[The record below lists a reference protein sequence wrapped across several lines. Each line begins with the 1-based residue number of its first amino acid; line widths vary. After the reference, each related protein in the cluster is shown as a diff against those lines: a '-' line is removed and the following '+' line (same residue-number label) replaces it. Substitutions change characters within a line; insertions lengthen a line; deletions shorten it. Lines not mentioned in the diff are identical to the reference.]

1 MMLPTTTKTT
11 ERDRDLEKKRSLRS
25 EAARIEIPR
34 VVNPQRREQAL
45 ADPRKFLLTYF
56 PERYT
61 RKFSR
66 LHEVMIDTIFE
77 RAKTGGRQAIAA
89 PRGVGK
95 TELVKGM
102 LVYLILAELVRFPLV
117 IAATSEL
124 AGRIYK
130 DFRTKLSTSELLL
143 ADFPEV
149 CHPVRELDG
158 APQRA
163 GKQHVDGQLTRIVW
177 TANDYL
183 SLPYVPGS
191 PYGGVK
197 MSYYGLDSAFR
208 GVNIDGDRPDFVLID
223 DPETRESA
231 ASLDQIHKRET
242 MVDQDVAGLS
252 ALGSNIAIALLTTV
266 QNRYCYSFRVTD
278 PTIKPAFNGRRFA
291 LVEKWPDNMEAWQ
304 TYIAKRG
311 QAQAAGDK
319 DAVEAVDY
327 YLANRE
333 AMDAGAVML
342 VDDFEGIEKNGRQ
355 LVLSALQASW
365 NKIAD
370 TSMAAFL
377 TEYQNDPEEEESI
390 EGNGLTAGIV
400 QSRIASEMQDI
411 LPKETECVT
420 VGLDIGKH
428 ASHWVKIAWEN
439 PAIGTVIDYG
449 VMETY
454 GLSFQSETKA
464 IESALLSALES
475 WSEIAREHNP
485 IMVLVDSGAFSDAIY
500 AFCRNAGRPFFPSKG
515 WDAGRFR
522 MPQAR
527 TGDKVPLDHCYASK
541 QTSDQVW
548 LYNVNTEYWKTWVHQ
563 RFLIRSNSESGSRN
577 AGSLALYNPAGDQK
591 RHLSFAHHIVAEELQ
606 LIPVGVNATKEKMVL
621 KSKNNHWLDATALAC
636 AAAGCVGIKVI
647 EQQQAVIKPK
657 KQAIQPVKSSGF
669 RDPWGRSFVAKR
681 R

>member
-1 MMLPTTTKTT
+1 MLPTTTKTT

-657 KQAIQPVKSSGF
+657 KQVVQPVKSSGF